1 MVRRDKIFHKNH
13 KKKADYK
20 RKKYQNPFFQVK
32 NRKSKISRMPLR
44 LKLIII
50 GLIALIAAIV
60 WLCFFSACFRIKS
73 IIINGTERTSAK
85 ELEDLAW
92 LQADAKRLLAIPQKN
107 IFVFNADSLYSDLN
121 EKYGFGK
128 LAVSKKLPDKIII
141 SIEEK
146 KYSAVWREKSNDKYY
161 FIDDSGGLI
170 NETSPLELKD
180 KTYPMIEHDGGDI
193 IENKAIKGQA
203 GNIKYIIDLNNALK
217 SVNLGI
223 DIGGRYKIDN
233 EINTVKLVIN
243 NGTEIYF
250 NSKEAADKQ
259 INKLKAIVGEKIKND
274 LYKKAYIDLRFG
286 DKIYYR

>member
-1 MVRRDKIFHKNH
+1 MRRDKIFHKNH

-20 RKKYQNPFFQVK
+20 RKKYKNPFFQVK
-32 NRKSKISRMPLR
+32 NRKPKISYISLR

-50 GLIALIAAIV
+50 GVIALIAAIV
-60 WLCFFSACFRIKS
+60 WLCFFSAYFRIKS
-73 IIINGTERTSAK
+73 IIINGSERISSK
-85 ELEDLAW
+85 ELEDLVWA
-92 LQADAKRLLAIPQKN
+92 QSDKKKFLAIPQKN

-121 EKYGFGK
+121 EKYGFEQ

-146 KYSAVWREKSNDKYY
+146 KYSAVWHEKSNDKYY

-180 KTYPMIEHDGGDI
+180 KTYPIIEHDGGDI
-193 IENKAIKGQA
+193 IENKAIKGQTD
-203 GNIKYIIDLNNALK
+203 NIKYILNLNNELK
-217 SVNLGI
+217 NVNLGM
-223 DIGGRYKIDN
+223 DIGGRYRIDN
-233 EINTVKLVIN
+233 EVNTIKLVIN
-243 NGTEIYF
+243 NGTKIYF